1 MEVGVKTRH
10 SQSRPAVRGKFL
22 YRAGEQIE
30 IRGVTYG
37 TFSPDEAGVQFPA
50 PATVAEDF
58 ATMAM
63 SGFNAVRTYT
73 VPPRWLLDLAADHG
87 LLVLIG
93 VPWTDHVAFLE
104 SRSMRRSIEKT
115 VREAVR
121 SCAGHP
127 AVLGYAVGNEISA
140 AIARW
145 YGRRRIERFIE
156 RLYRAAKDE
165 DPRGLVTYV
174 NYPTTEYLE
183 LPFLDF
189 MSFNVYLEAQHTLES
204 YLARLHN
211 IAGDRPL
218 VMAEVGL
225 DSRRNGESEQARV
238 LEWQIETIFGAGCAG
253 TFLFAWTDEWHRGG
267 FEIDDWDFGLVD
279 RERRPKEALGAV
291 RRTFER
297 VGQED
302 VDLPLIS
309 VVVCTFNGERWL
321 PACLEALSHVDYPNF
336 EAIVVDDGSTDGT
349 ASIASRHDVR
359 LVRSEENRG
368 LSEARNLGL
377 YASTGEIVAYLD
389 DDARPEPVWL
399 RQLARTF
406 SRRPHVGVGGP
417 NIAPEGDGLVA
428 DCVADSPGGPI
439 HVLVGDEL
447 AEHIPGCNMA
457 FRREALEAIGGFDH
471 RFRIAGDDVDVCWR
485 LQAEGH
491 TLGFSPAATVWHHRR
506 GSLRAYLKQQ
516 YQYGKAEG
524 LLEHKWP
531 ERYNRAGHLSWAGRV
546 YGSGA
551 SHERASWRAKVGY
564 GTWGGRLFQSLYDPA
579 PSGWSALPSM
589 PEFYLLIAALA
600 GLSGLG
606 LLWSPLLAALGP
618 LALALGA
625 TAVRAAVAMSLHAK
639 RYRRNTTTHRATRWA
654 LTIALHALQPLA
666 RLAGRLRQGL
676 SPWRRRGE
684 RAVASPFGRTVRIW
698 SESWEPLERRLRRLE
713 RGLQAHSQAVVR
725 GTEFDRWDIELR
737 GGLFGVARVLA
748 AVEEHGGGR
757 QLLLF
762 RVVPRLFRGTLEL
775 CLLFGALCV
784 AAALDGAVVVA
795 LVLGAIAGMVA
806 GLALYDCSIAVGT
819 VLRSLE
825 QGTVAASGGKRR
837 SVRWEL
843 PAVRRD
849 GGAVWPAAAGS
860 ADADGARS
868 PEPAEH
874 APEERRVD
882 S

>member
-1 MEVGVKTRH
+1 M
-10 SQSRPAVRGKFL
+10 RGKFL
-22 YRAGEQIE
+22 YRAGEQID

-37 TFSPDEAGVQFPA
+37 TFSPDETGVQFPA
-50 PATVAEDF
+50 RATVAEDF

-63 SGFNAVRTYT
+63 SGINAVRTYT
-73 VPPRWLLDLAADHG
+73 VPPRWLLDLAADRG
-87 LLVLIG
+87 LLVLVG

-104 SRSMRRSIEKT
+104 NRSRRRSVEKT

-140 AIARW
+140 PIARW
-145 YGRRRIERFIE
+145 YGRRRIESFIE
-156 RLYRAAKDE
+156 RLYRAAKEE
-165 DPRGLVTYV
+165 DPQGLVTYV
-174 NYPTTEYLE
+174 NYPTTEYLQ

-189 MSFNVYLEAQHTLES
+189 VSFNVYLEAQHALES

-211 IAGDRPL
+211 IAGDCPL

-238 LEWQIETIFGAGCAG
+238 LEWQIETIFDSGCAG
-253 TFLFAWTDEWHRGG
+253 AFVFAWTDEWHRGG

-291 RRTFER
+291 RHAFER

-302 VDLPLIS
+302 AALPLVS
-309 VVVCTFNGERWL
+309 VIVCTFNGERWL
-321 PACLEALSHVDYPNF
+321 PGCLEALSHVDYPRF
-336 EAIVVDDGSTDGT
+336 EVIVVDDGSTDGT
-349 ASIASRHDVR
+349 AAIASRHGVR
-359 LVRSEENRG
+359 LVRSQENRG

-377 YASTGEIVAYLD
+377 YASSGEIVAYLD
-389 DDARPEPVWL
+389 DDARPDPVWL
-399 RQLARTF
+399 RHLARKF
-406 SRRPHVGVGGP
+406 SRSPHAGVGGP

-457 FRREALEAIGGFDH
+457 FRREALEAIGGFDP
-471 RFRIAGDDVDVCWR
+471 RFWIAGDDVDVCWR

-491 TLGFSPAATVWHHRR
+491 TLGFSPGASVWHHRR
-506 GSLRAYLKQQ
+506 GSVRAYLRQQ

-524 LLEHKWP
+524 LLERKWP

-546 YGSGA
+546 YGRGA
-551 SHERASWRAKVGY
+551 SSEQASRRAKVGY
-564 GTWGGRLFQSLYDPA
+564 GTWGTRLFQSLYE
-579 PSGWSALPSM
+579 PSSGTWSALPGM

-600 GLSGLG
+600 GLSALG
-606 LLWSPLLAALGP
+606 LLWAPLLAALIP
-618 LALALGA
+618 LALALGGVAIRAVLA
-625 TAVRAAVAMSLHAK
+625 TSLHAS
-639 RYRRNTTTHRATRWA
+639 RCGPDTSHRVTRRV

-684 RAVASPFGRTVRIW
+684 KAIGSPLGRTVTVW
-698 SESWEPLERRLRRLE
+698 SERWEPLEQRLTRLE
-713 RGLQAHSQAVVR
+713 RQLLAQSRAVVR
-725 GTEFDRWDIELR
+725 GTEFDRWDLELR
-737 GGLFGVARVLA
+737 GGLFGVARILA
-748 AVEEHGGGR
+748 TVEEHGGGR

-762 RVVPRLFRGTLEL
+762 RVRPRLSRDALGLSFV
-775 CLLFGALCV
+775 FGALCL
-784 AAALDGAVVVA
+784 AAALDGALVA
-795 LVLGAIAGMVA
+795 VLVLGAMAGLGA

-819 VLRSLE
+819 VQR
-825 QGTVAASGGKRR
+825 
-837 SVRWEL
+837 
-843 PAVRRD
+843 
-849 GGAVWPAAAGS
+849 
-860 ADADGARS
+860 
-868 PEPAEH
+868 
-874 APEERRVD
+874 
-882 S
+882 

>member
-1 MEVGVKTRH
+1 MEVGAETRH
-10 SQSRPAVRGKFL
+10 SQDRATVRGKFL
-22 YRAGEQIE
+22 YRAGEKVE

-37 TFSPDEAGVQFPA
+37 TFSPDETGVQFPGRA
-50 PATVAEDF
+50 MVAEDF
-58 ATMAM
+58 ATMAR
-63 SGFNAVRTYT
+63 SGINAVRTYT
-73 VPPRWLLDLAADHG
+73 LPPSWLLDLAADHG

-104 SRSMRRSIEKT
+104 SRSMRRSIERT
-115 VREAVR
+115 VREGVR

-140 AIARW
+140 PIARW

-156 RLYRAAKDE
+156 RLFHAAKDE
-165 DPRGLVTYV
+165 DPQALVTYV
-174 NYPTTEYLE
+174 NYPTTEYLQ

-189 MSFNVYLEAQHTLES
+189 MSFNVYLEAQHALES

-211 IAGDRPL
+211 LAGDRPL

-225 DSRRNGESEQARV
+225 DSRRNGESEQARI
-238 LEWQIETIFGAGCAG
+238 LEWQIETIFDSACAG
-253 TFLFAWTDEWHRGG
+253 AFVFAWTDEWYRGG

-291 RRTFER
+291 SSAFER

-321 PACLEALSHVDYPNF
+321 PGCLEALSRVDYPHF
-336 EAIVVDDGSTDGT
+336 EVIVVDDGSTDGT
-349 ASIASRHDVR
+349 AAIASRYDVR

-377 YASTGEIVAYLD
+377 YAATGEIVAYLD

-399 RQLARTF
+399 RQFAATF

-417 NIAPEGDGLVA
+417 NIPPEDDGLVA

-457 FRREALEAIGGFDH
+457 VRREALEAIGGFDP

-485 LQAEGH
+485 LQAEGY
-491 TLGFSPAATVWHHRR
+491 TLGFSPAASVWHHRR

-524 LLEHKWP
+524 LLERKWP

-546 YGSGA
+546 YGRGA
-551 SHERASWRAKVGY
+551 SHERASSRAKVGY
-564 GTWGGRLFQSLYDPA
+564 GTWGARLFQSLYEPA
-579 PSGWSALPSM
+579 SGTWSAFPGM

-600 GLSGLG
+600 GLSALG
-606 LLWSPLLAALGP
+606 LLWAPLLAALIP
-618 LALALGA
+618 LALALGGTAIRAVLA
-625 TAVRAAVAMSLHAK
+625 TSPHA
-639 RYRRNTTTHRATRWA
+639 RYRPDTSHRATRRA
-654 LTIALHALQPLA
+654 LTVTLHALQPLA

-684 RAVASPFGRTVRIW
+684 RPTGSPLGRTVTVW
-698 SESWEPLERRLRRLE
+698 SERWLPLEQRLIRLERRL
-713 RGLQAHSQAVVR
+713 QSQSRAVVR
-725 GTEFDRWDIELR
+725 GTEFDRWDLELR
-737 GGLFGVARVLA
+737 GGLFGVARILV

-762 RVVPRLFRGTLEL
+762 RVRP
-775 CLLFGALCV
+775 LLSRDALGISFIFAALCV
-784 AAALDGAVVVA
+784 AVALDGALAGA
-795 LVLGAIAGMVA
+795 LVLGAIAGIVA

-819 VLRSLE
+819 VLRSVE
-825 QGTVAASGGKRR
+825 EGTNPVAGKPRTLR
-837 SVRWEL
+837 CEAPVIG
-843 PAVRRD
+843 RD
-849 GGAVWPAAAGS
+849 GAAVSTAAPES
-860 ADADGARS
+860 AHANGARS
-868 PEPAEH
+868 QEPVEY
-874 APEERRVD
+874 APEEKRTA

>member
-1 MEVGVKTRH
+1 MEVGVDTGP
-10 SQSRPAVRGKFL
+10 SQSRVTVRGKFL
-22 YRAGEQIE
+22 YRAGEKIE

-37 TFSPDEAGVQFPA
+37 TFPPDETGVQFPA
-50 PATVAEDF
+50 RATVAEDF

-63 SGFNAVRTYT
+63 SGINAVRTYT
-73 VPPRWLLDLAADHG
+73 VPPGWLLDLAADHG

-104 SRSMRRSIEKT
+104 SRSMKRSIEKT

-121 SCAGHP
+121 ACAGHS

-140 AIARW
+140 PLARW

-165 DPRGLVTYV
+165 DPQALVTYV
-174 NYPTTEYLE
+174 NYPTTEYLQ

-189 MSFNVYLEAQHTLES
+189 VCFNVYLEAQRALES

-225 DSRRNGESEQARV
+225 DSRRNGEAEQARV
-238 LEWQIETIFGAGCAG
+238 LEWQIETIFDSGCAG
-253 TFLFAWTDEWHRGG
+253 AFLFAWTDEWYRGG
-267 FEIDDWDFGLVD
+267 FEIEDWDFGLVD
-279 RERRPKEALGAV
+279 RERRPKQALGAV
-291 RRTFER
+291 CGAFER

-321 PACLEALSHVDYPNF
+321 PGCLEALSHVDYPHF
-336 EAIVVDDGSTDGT
+336 EVIVVDDGSTDGT
-349 ASIASRHDVR
+349 AAIASRYDVL
-359 LVRSEENRG
+359 LVSSEENRG
-368 LSEARNLGL
+368 LSAARNLGL
-377 YASTGEIVAYLD
+377 YAATGEIVAYLD

-399 RQLARTF
+399 RHLARTF
-406 SRRPHVGVGGP
+406 SRRPHGGVGGP

-439 HVLVGDEL
+439 HVLVDDEL

-457 FRREALEAIGGFDH
+457 VRRGALEAIGGFDP

-506 GSLRAYLKQQ
+506 NSLRAYLKQQ

-524 LLEHKWP
+524 LLERKWP
-531 ERYNRAGHLSWAGRV
+531 ERYNRAGHLSWAGQV
-546 YGSGA
+546 YGRGA
-551 SHERASWRAKVGY
+551 SHERASRRAKVGY
-564 GTWGGRLFQSLYDPA
+564 GTWGARLFQSLYEPA
-579 PSGWSALPSM
+579 HGKWSAFPGM

-600 GLSGLG
+600 GLSALG
-606 LLWSPLLAALGP
+606 LLWAPLLAALIP
-618 LALALGA
+618 LALALGGVA
-625 TAVRAAVAMSLHAK
+625 LRAAVATSLHAK
-639 RYRRNTTTHRATRWA
+639 RYRGDTSHRTTRRA

-684 RAVASPFGRTVRIW
+684 RAIGSPLGRTMSIW
-698 SESWEPLERRLRRLE
+698 SEGWQPLEQRLMKLE
-713 RGLQAHSQAVVR
+713 QRLQAQSRAVVR
-725 GTEFDRWDIELR
+725 GTEFDRWDLELR
-737 GGLFGVARVLA
+737 GGLFGVARILA

-762 RVVPRLFRGTLEL
+762 RVRPRLSRGALALTSV
-775 CLLFGALCV
+775 FGALCV
-784 AAALDGAVVVA
+784 ATALDGALAAA
-795 LVLGAIAGMVA
+795 LLLGAIAGIVA

-819 VLRSLE
+819 VLRALE
-825 QGTVAASGGKRR
+825 EGTDAVAGKPRAMWR
-837 SVRWEL
+837 EV
-843 PAVRRD
+843 PVVGRD
-849 GGAVWPAAAGS
+849 GGAVSAAAS
-860 ADADGARS
+860 EAA
-868 PEPAEH
+868 H
-874 APEERRVD
+874 AAGPRTQEAVESTPEERKVA